1 MNQLIARYEV
11 RLGEGARLLSSM
23 EAEEEPGPRYE
34 RTLRHWLE
42 LLAAYEFEYEM
53 AEAGD
58 PRIGAAVGV

>member
-11 RLGEGARLLSSM
+11 RLGEGAHLLSNM
-23 EAEEEPGPRYE
+23 EAQGEHGPRYE

-58 PRIGAAVGV
+58 PQIAAAVGV